1 VLRAT
6 DGGNNNIKR
15 LDFSVVNNSSASI
28 ELHSIHFDSRLT
40 YGASSNTTLK
50 VSHLSAASDLDDLPW
65 ANYSVMADTY
75 FEGLTWKNRDVTLST
90 TSLEDLTL
98 ADGETAA
105 FRIELNVDAGA
116 IPAGVNIDNISISA
130 YISPNAAGQDTPGSL
145 LRAWLV
151 SKGLSADVDTSVDHD
166 SDGVNTLLEYALGG
180 NPSDENDG
188 GHRPSIAVDQGNSVI
203 RFVHQ
208 SRKNHAARG
217 LAYRMQTSSDLV
229 YGTWSNMSDTVVS
242 TNGSGDLD
250 FDVITNQ
257 IPLGD
262 TEQKFIRLQVEFSE

>member
-1 VLRAT
+1 
-6 DGGNNNIKR
+6 
-15 LDFSVVNNSSASI
+15 
-28 ELHSIHFDSRLT
+28 
-40 YGASSNTTLK
+40 
-50 VSHLSAASDLDDLPW
+50 
-65 ANYSVMADTY
+65 MADTY